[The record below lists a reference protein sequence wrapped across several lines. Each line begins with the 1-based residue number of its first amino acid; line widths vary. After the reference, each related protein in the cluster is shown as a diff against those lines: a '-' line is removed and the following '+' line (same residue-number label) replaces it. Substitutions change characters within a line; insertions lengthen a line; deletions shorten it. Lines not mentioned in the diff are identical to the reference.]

1 MQWRLVFVGEPSLKW
16 AKSGIE
22 DYLKRLQRMARMEM
36 IAVKEGPRVVV
47 EERLLAASEGT
58 FRILMD
64 ERGKSLRSIELAKW
78 IQHHEVSG
86 TKKVSL
92 VVGGADGHSERMRE
106 LADAMWSLS
115 AMTLQ
120 HELALV
126 VLLEQIYRAYSI
138 NRGDPYHREG

>member
-1 MQWRLVFVGEPSLKW
+1 MGEPSLKW

-22 DYLKRLQRMARMEM
+22 DYSKRLQRMARMEL
-36 IAVKEGPRVVV
+36 IAVKDGAAVAV

-58 FRILMD
+58 LRVLMD
-64 ERGKSLRSIELAKW
+64 ERGKSLRSMEVAKW
-78 IQHHEVSG
+78 IQQHEVAG

-92 VVGGADGHSERMRE
+92 IVGGAEGHSDRMRKM
-106 LADAMWSLS
+106 ADAMWSLS

-138 NRGDPYHREG
+138 NRGEPYHREG